1 MSTGS
6 IGMTMADYNAGNAII
21 NPNMLTA
28 DAASSVSIIASKGYQ
43 EGAYVKWSPVSG
55 ATGYVIYRKTGN
67 SSWKKIATVNGNNTL
82 KYVDATAEK
91 GKTYTYTVRARNGK
105 YLSSYNT
112 KGVSVKDL
120 Y

>member
-1 MSTGS
+1 M
-6 IGMTMADYNAGNAII
+6 
-21 NPNMLTA
+21 
-28 DAASSVSIIASKGYQ
+28 
-43 EGAYVKWSPVSG
+43 GAYLVNGVATKYLSTPKLNSAVSRANG
-55 ATGYVIYRKTGN
+55 VIVSYNKVLGSTGYVIYRKTGN